1 MEKDNLEFNR
11 EVLGKVYHRA
21 TYTVTKDLILG
32 FSLSVGETN
41 PLFTDEEA
49 AARGPY
55 GGLIAPPALV
65 ASFLRAEEP
74 EDLDLKFDGTLF
86 MAGQWVEPLAP
97 IRAGDLLTCTARVTD
112 VYKKTG
118 RSGEMVFVVVEHTFV
133 NQMGETVARA
143 GRSSVR
149 RR

>member
-1 MEKDNLEFNR
+1 MNQDSPEFNR
-11 EVLGKVYHRA
+11 EAIGKEYHRA
-21 TYTVTKDLILG
+21 TYTVTRDLILG
-32 FSLSVGETN
+32 FSRSVGETN

-49 AARGPY
+49 AAKGPY

-74 EDLDLKFDGTLF
+74 EDLGLKFDGTFF

-97 IRAGDLLTCTARVTD
+97 IKAGDVLTCTARVTD

-118 RSGEMVFVVVEHTFV
+118 RSGDMVFVVVEHTFV
-133 NQMGETVARA
+133 NQRGETVARA